1 MFAIADGLEARGW
14 LVYAGQRTRSDSIR
28 FMQSAGHE
36 PYVDAYLADLR
47 EVAELVRSGQLT
59 ADGGRASYT

>member
-1 MFAIADGLEARGW
+1 
-14 LVYAGQRTRSDSIR
+14 
-28 FMQSAGHE
+28 MQSAGHE

-59 ADGGRASYT
+59 ADGGRATYT